1 VLLLQRQRT
10 KGDLAQMFETTASA
24 AAATEK
30 APRKDDDGD
39 DDGDDDDEAAAL
51 GNEEAFGGAKKN
63 KASVRMSLTKKDVL
77 RLLYPS
83 FSDAN
88 VNPPSQLDYTGDTSN
103 TSLLNCNNVQD
114 SILLASMRQL
124 GNKIILSASKTD

>member
-1 VLLLQRQRT
+1 
-10 KGDLAQMFETTASA
+10 MFETTASA
-24 AAATEK
+24 AAATDK
-30 APRKDDDGD
+30 APRKD

-88 VNPPSQLDYTGDTSN
+88 VNSPSQLDYTGDTSK
-103 TSLLNCNNVQD
+103 TSLLNCKNVQD

-124 GNKIILSASKTD
+124 GNKIIMSASKAD